1 MDMNEQTA
9 LLVKVKTTVG
19 ELEEYFA
26 KAPSSDAMT
35 AAAKTDAEGL
45 LKNFEKELARR
56 EEENLVLRRENQE
69 LGKLRADAAA
79 LEKTILAIREELE
92 KMRQEGQQ
100 ALKERDKAKEEVA
113 RLQELWRRFTEG
125 E

>member
-1 MDMNEQTA
+1 MDMNEQSAILEKIKTA
-9 LLVKVKTTVG
+9 VG
-19 ELEEYFA
+19 DMEEFFT
-26 KAPSSDAMT
+26 KGPSSEVIAME
-35 AAAKTDAEGL
+35 AKNDAEGL
-45 LKNFEKELARR
+45 LKNFEKELGRR

-69 LGKLRADAAA
+69 LGKLRGDVAA
-79 LEKTILAIREELE
+79 LEKTLHSLNEELE
-92 KMRQEGQQ
+92 RARHDGEK